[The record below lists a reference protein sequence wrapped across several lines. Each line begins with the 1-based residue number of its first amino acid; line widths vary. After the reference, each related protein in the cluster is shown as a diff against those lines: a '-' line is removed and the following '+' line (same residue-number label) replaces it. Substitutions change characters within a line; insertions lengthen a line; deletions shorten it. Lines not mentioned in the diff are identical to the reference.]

1 MALPFEFSVLGRP
14 ASQQS
19 RRRERV
25 REWRA
30 QVRDE
35 AERRWND
42 GDAPHDGTAAVTLTY
57 FYDEMPMDVD
67 NIPKPVLDA
76 LIGLVYHNDSQV
88 TDILCRKRKLDPRL
102 SIPKRSPILRLALDH
117 GSEFLH
123 VVIEEARD
131 MEVIY

>member
-14 ASQQS
+14 ASQQA
-19 RRRERV
+19 RRRGLV

-35 AERRWND
+35 AERLWND
-42 GDAPHDGTAAVTLTY
+42 GDAPHDGAAAVTLTY
-57 FYDEMPMDVD
+57 FYDERPMDVD

-88 TDILCRKRKLDPRL
+88 TDILCRKRKLDPML

-117 GSEFLH
+117 GGEFLH

-131 MEVIY
+131 MEVTY